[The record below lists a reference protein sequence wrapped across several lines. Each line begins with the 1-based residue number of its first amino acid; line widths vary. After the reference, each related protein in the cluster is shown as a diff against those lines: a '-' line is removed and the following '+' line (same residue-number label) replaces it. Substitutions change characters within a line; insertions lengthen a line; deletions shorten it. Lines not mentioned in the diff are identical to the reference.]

1 MDDMQ
6 LVILSIVAETPR
18 YGHEVQQVIE
28 RRQLRQ
34 WMTVGHASVFY
45 VLNQLEKENLV
56 RSEFPYEDLRSARK
70 SYAITTS
77 GLAVLKTSLA
87 DTITRSRAGIG
98 AFDVAMLTAFSIAP
112 AMIHDALHERQLNL
126 KRQIA
131 QTKQAMETNPPPDD
145 QLDMRYMLYQ
155 RTLGLLEQDLAWLE
169 SAMARWEI
177 YYRS

>member
-70 SYAITTS
+70 
-77 GLAVLKTSLA
+77 
-87 DTITRSRAGIG
+87 
-98 AFDVAMLTAFSIAP
+98 
-112 AMIHDALHERQLNL
+112 
-126 KRQIA
+126 
-131 QTKQAMETNPPPDD
+131 
-145 QLDMRYMLYQ
+145 
-155 RTLGLLEQDLAWLE
+155 
-169 SAMARWEI
+169 
-177 YYRS
+177 